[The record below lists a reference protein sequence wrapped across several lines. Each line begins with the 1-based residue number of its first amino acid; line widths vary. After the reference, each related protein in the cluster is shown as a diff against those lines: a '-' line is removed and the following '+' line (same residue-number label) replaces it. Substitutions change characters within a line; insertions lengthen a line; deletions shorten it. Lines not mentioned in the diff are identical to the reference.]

1 MVYNRAKLMVAKIC
15 KVKDIGNI
23 EKSTEETK
31 NY

>member
-15 KVKDIGNI
+15 KVKDIANI